1 MDIMMTQPWT
11 LLLLWYQ
18 SCLYSFGLVIYIN
31 YTKLCYRE
39 MKSGPGMDMV
49 SHNDQSE
56 MDYPHVLKYLI
67 SPCHWTSVWAVF
79 LHISHLRHQP
89 WLWMMTTTLDMET
102 WTVILMLPV
111 LPVWTW
117 TRAAVLILTRVSWRH
132 VRWPASVSMFSTLT
146 WYSVYLDTILF
157 RYYADI
163 TLKMRQYYCNLIFYE
178 SGQ

>member
-18 SCLYSFGLVIYIN
+18 SHLYHWSCHLHQLHQAVLQKDEPWPWHGY
-31 YTKLCYRE
+31 
-39 MKSGPGMDMV
+39 GQ
-49 SHNDQSE
+49 QSE
-56 MDYPHVLKYLI
+56 MEYPHVLKYLI
-67 SPCHWTSVWAVF
+67 SPCYWTSVWAVF
-79 LHISHLRHQP
+79 LHISHLRHHP
-89 WLWMMTTTLDMET
+89 WLWIMTTTLDMET
-102 WTVILMLPV
+102 WTVLLMWPV

-132 VRWPASVSMFSTLT
+132 VRWPTSVSMFSTLT

-163 TLKMRQYYCNLIFYE
+163 TLKMRQCYCNLIFHE